1 MNLSRR
7 AAFACA
13 LCALG
18 ATTAEARNTPPREV
32 PPPARNALTPAQS
45 MNRLMEGNRRFVA
58 DAPAPAG
65 HYAARRHALTRGQ
78 APFAAILGCAD
89 SRTPPELLFRA
100 TLGEVFTVRIAGN
113 SLSPEG
119 LGSLEFATN
128 QLGVSTILVLG
139 HEACGAVAAAIQ
151 VAENNAQLPGSLMAF
166 VTPILPAVAEARRS
180 NPANM
185 LDATIKAHAR
195 LTAAR
200 LRDTPSGLSPALAS
214 GALRVQSGYYDL
226 DKGRVTLLDA

>member
-13 LCALG
+13 FCAVAG
-18 ATTAEARNTPPREV
+18 TAAHAADPA
-32 PPPARNALTPAQS
+32 PPARNTLTPAQS
-45 MNRLMEGNRRFVA
+45 FNRLMEGNRRFVA

-65 HYAARRHALTRGQ
+65 NYAARRRALSRGQ

-89 SRTPPELLFRA
+89 SRTAPEALFRA
-100 TLGEVFTVRIAGN
+100 TLGEIFVVRIAGN
-113 SLSPEG
+113 SLFEDG
-119 LGSLEFATN
+119 LGSLEFATSA
-128 QLGVSTILVLG
+128 LGCSAILVLG
-139 HEACGAVAAAIQ
+139 HEGCGAVAAAIQ
-151 VAENNAQLPGSLMAF
+151 VAENNAQLPGALMAF
-166 VTPILPAVAEARRS
+166 VTPILPAVAEARRG
-180 NPANM
+180 NPTNM

-200 LRDTPSGLSPALAS
+200 LRDTPSGLSPAIAS
-214 GALRVQSGYYDL
+214 GALRVQSAYYDL

>member
-13 LCALG
+13 ACAFVASG
-18 ATTAEARNTPPREV
+18 AEARNAIPAEV
-32 PPPARNALTPAQS
+32 PAPARNTLTPAQS
-45 MNRLMEGNRRFVA
+45 LSRLMDGNRRFVA

-128 QLGVSTILVLG
+128 SLGVSSILVLG
-139 HEACGAVAAAIQ
+139 HERCGAVAAAIH
-151 VAENNAQLPGSLMAF
+151 VAEQGTQLPGSLMAF
-166 VTPILPAVAEARRS
+166 VTPILPAVTEARRG
-180 NPANM
+180 NPTNM

-200 LRDTPSGLSPALAS
+200 LRDTPSALSPAIAS
-214 GALRVQSGYYDL
+214 GALRVQAGYYDL